1 MCIEVAPPLVVLL
14 TSGSVIDSTVLL
26 GSTGTVCA
34 YTYTVSD
41 CEPPE
46 VLLRYGS
53 VAAAVS
59 VAPGPPAQS
68 LELTVAV
75 DEVPS
80 V

>member
-1 MCIEVAPPLVVLL
+1 MEVAPPLVVLL
-14 TSGSVIDSTVLL
+14 TSGNVIDLTVLV
-26 GSTGTVCA
+26 GSTGTVVA
-34 YTYTVSD
+34 YTYTVSC
-41 CEPPE
+41 CELPE

-68 LELTVAV
+68 LEVTVSV
-75 DEVPS
+75 DELPS